1 MELFDWIFIISGLIF
16 FSSIIAVFILTANN
30 KTYKVKIIG
39 IILFVLLLPIIL
51 ILINYIMTGRDI
63 RLIIYLIL
71 IIIYLI
77 AEFLLDMVLKIDFRS
92 KPSRHVPYIVVEWA
106 ACFSFLFG
114 ALTLDV
120 TWGWI
125 VAFFFFAFII
135 GLVYNV
141 VKRKKSS

>member
-1 MELFDWIFIISGLIF
+1 MELFDWIFIISAIVF
-16 FSSIIAVFILTANN
+16 FSSIIAVFILTANDKMDN
-30 KTYKVKIIG
+30 VRIIG
-39 IILFVLLLPIIL
+39 IILFVMLLPIIL

-63 RLIIYLIL
+63 KLIIYLIF
-71 IIIYLI
+71 IIIYLV

-92 KPSRHVPYIVVEWA
+92 KPSRHVPYIIVEWA
-106 ACFSFLFG
+106 ACYSFLIG

-135 GLVYNV
+135 ALVYNV

>member
-135 GLVYNV
+135 ALLYNV
-141 VKRKKSS
+141 VKRKISS